1 MEALIC
7 EINRAFLQVETA
19 PAGFVKLA
27 KAAEMNQVPMEF
39 ILIGVFHHHLE
50 GVFRLQ
56 SEPGLG
62 GLLVD
67 PQEVKSLPAKI
78 PDKDMPFVL

>member
-7 EINRAFLQVETA
+7 EINRAFLKVETA

-39 ILIGVFHHHLE
+39 ILIGYSTIIWKAYFVSRASRAW
-50 GVFRLQ
+50 VVC
-56 SEPGLG
+56 
-62 GLLVD
+62 LLIH
-67 PQEVKSLPAKI
+67 KR
-78 PDKDMPFVL
+78 